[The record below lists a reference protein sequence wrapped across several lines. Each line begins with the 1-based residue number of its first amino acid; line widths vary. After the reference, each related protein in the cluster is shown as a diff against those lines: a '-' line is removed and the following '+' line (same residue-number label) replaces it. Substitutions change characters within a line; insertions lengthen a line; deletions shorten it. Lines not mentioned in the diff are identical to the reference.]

1 MKTRK
6 ICKLGKIILT
16 RLIEMEKT
24 QDWLAT
30 NAKILPVSVTNYIT
44 GNQKPSVKTISKL
57 SRVLE
62 IDAEKIIEAIAEE

>member
-16 RLIEMEKT
+16 RLSEMGKT

-30 NAKILPVSVTNYIT
+30 NANIWRGSVTNYIT
-44 GNQKPSVKTISKL
+44 GEQKPSVKTISKL
-57 SRVLE
+57 SRILE